1 VFDNGA
7 DTLSR
12 LGDISN
18 KIITSAQEFDEYVSE
33 LASELNQRKN
43 ASDLSDVETIVV
55 AIDGYRTMFEAID
68 EKTATRLSAIV
79 RMGKGLKVYLVVSEV
94 ADKIAILCSIE
105 PTMKNIVSEGVGIL
119 VGGTFKTHGAF
130 NSDLD
135 YTTANAM
142 MNESEAYIVKNAKAI
157 KFKTIQDR

>member
-1 VFDNGA
+1 M
-7 DTLSR
+7 
-12 LGDISN
+12 
-18 KIITSAQEFDEYVSE
+18 
-33 LASELNQRKN
+33 
-43 ASDLSDVETIVV
+43 SDAETIVV

-79 RMGKGLKVYLVVSEV
+79 RMGKGLKVYFVISEA
-94 ADKIAILCSIE
+94 ADKIATLCSVE

-119 VGGTFKTHGAF
+119 VGGTFKTHSAF

-142 MNESEAYIVKNAKAI
+142 MNEMEAYIVRNSKAV
-157 KFKTIQDR
+157 KFKAIQDR